1 MSEAIQLDDYVDET
15 NDSYTSRALARKSG
29 GNGGAMDDVLKR
41 LGALESSVS
50 DLRIQVGGIAATMA
64 RKDELNKLQAQVSG
78 IAATMATKDELNKLQ
93 AQVSGIAAT
102 MATKDD
108 LNKLQIQASST
119 AATIPYLATKDAL
132 KELQAQVS
140 GIAAAIPYLATK
152 ADLSAMETTIIKWII
167 ATVLTSVGL
176 AGGLAFSIARFV
188 H

>member
-29 GNGGAMDDVLKR
+29 SSGGAMDDVLKR
-41 LGALESSVS
+41 LGAVESSVS
-50 DLRIQVGGIAATMA
+50 ELRIQVGGIAGTMA
-64 RKDELNKLQAQVSG
+64 TKDDVNKLQVQVSG

-93 AQVSGIAAT
+93 AQVSGT
-102 MATKDD
+102 
-108 LNKLQIQASST
+108 
-119 AATIPYLATKDAL
+119 
-132 KELQAQVS
+132 
-140 GIAAAIPYLATK
+140 AAAIPYLATK